1 MKSMSLHKKMKF
13 STKDFF
19 SKCDQIRRKLR
30 IWSLLLKKSLM
41 ENFIFLCGVS
51 KRFKRLTSDFEIAS
65 MLPELP
71 VLPEH
76 MLQLPEDGRP
86 DLLLDLLKGVFFD
99 GVVCSFLLW
108 LGVTT
113 TLLFC
118 IVPARRKI

>member
-1 MKSMSLHKKMKF
+1 
-13 STKDFF
+13 
-19 SKCDQIRRKLR
+19 
-30 IWSLLLKKSLM
+30 
-41 ENFIFLCGVS
+41 
-51 KRFKRLTSDFEIAS
+51 

-86 DLLLDLLKGVFFD
+86 DLLLDLLKGDFFD
-99 GVVCSFLLW
+99 GVACSCLFW

-118 IVPARRKI
+118 MVPAKNKIELVAY